1 MPYGAIYIAHNP
13 RDGVNTFKVGKTERI
28 VEERMRELTSSTSNL
43 GTYTALAYFVVY
55 DIDAAE
61 QACHRALHRYRV
73 QDNRE
78 FFQIQLARLIRIV
91 SEQVQPYA
99 AHSLVPAQEIEDQP
113 QNQLSAT
120 DLLKS
125 ARGRRGNIDR
135 RWDEALASARE
146 TITQWSSLIRERALH
161 ASEELASEV
170 TLKWDIPSSANIDQT
185 PAHLIPICSVTV
197 MSLFSKEPLVLWHS
211 GIRGGIYGTL
221 DLSRA
226 IGEPEVR
233 ETGIGKKSEFVK
245 WKEPD
250 DGRIGRIELLS
261 HIDNAMPHDRE
272 RGITPVP
279 RVIVRA
285 TPIRYDDYHQNFEAE
300 YHREKAYADPM
311 EAFEVFLALVVE
323 NAKVHQYDVRQQ
335 SGDFRRRHGAS
346 QPRISDQGKFEMHL
360 LED

>member
-28 VEERMRELTSSTSNL
+28 VEERMKELSSSTSNL
-43 GTYTALAYFVVY
+43 GTYTSLAYFVVC

-78 FFQIQLARLIRIV
+78 FFEIQLARIIRIV

-99 AHSLVPAQEIEDQP
+99 ARSFVPTQEIEDQP
-113 QNQLSAT
+113 QKQLSAA

-125 ARGRRGNIDR
+125 ARESRDNIDR

-146 TITQWSSLIRERALH
+146 KIVQWSSLIRERALH

-170 TLKWDIPSSANIDQT
+170 TLKWDIPSSTNIDQI

-197 MSLFSKEPLVLWHS
+197 VSLFSKDPLVLWHS

-226 IGEPEVR
+226 IGEPKVR
-233 ETGIGKKSEFVK
+233 ETGIGEKSEFVK

-250 DGRIGRIELLS
+250 DGRIGRAELLS
-261 HIDNAMPHDRE
+261 RIDNAMPYDRE
-272 RGITPVP
+272 RGIAPVP
-279 RVIVRA
+279 KVIVRA
-285 TPIRYDDYHQNFEAE
+285 TPIRYDDYHQNFEAK
-300 YHREKAYADPM
+300 YHREKSYADPV

-323 NAKVHQYDVRQQ
+323 NAKVHQYDIRRQ
-335 SGDFRRRHGAS
+335 SGNIRRRHGTS